1 MNATIHPVGDAL
13 SITNSPGNDDKSDSV
28 TSRRMVMLLI
38 LTGIF
43 MFVID
48 GSAVSIA
55 LPTITSYF
63 QADVAASQWVITSY
77 LVTVTS
83 LLMIFGKISE
93 YTGKNRLF
101 LAGFVIFTL
110 ASVACGFAT
119 SLAMLIFFRAVQ
131 AVGAA
136 MAFSIS
142 AAVIFEIYPR
152 GEQGR
157 AMGYIG
163 TTVSLASIIGPM
175 LGGFLVG
182 FLGWQYIFIINL
194 PIGIVLL
201 AVAARYM
208 KLEDIVKTQKLEL
221 DWKGTAM
228 LITFMVSL
236 MLFLGDLASNA
247 NTASSKA
254 LLALLTAASLAA
266 FIWIESH
273 QRAPILELSIFR
285 VKKFVLPIISML
297 LFIIS
302 SFTIFILGPFY
313 FEGVMGYT
321 PTQVGTV
328 FLIVPAIMAF
338 GSPMGGWIYDKYHYR
353 YNSALGMIIVAT
365 SLLLMGKALLWEE
378 MPLIL
383 ISFVILGLGSA
394 LFQSPIN
401 TEIMTGLPKSKLG
414 TASSVSSTARNF
426 GMALGVS
433 ISTLLLALQL
443 SRAGYFGS
451 ALDANPQLLAIA
463 ISNVMT
469 IAAALC
475 ILGTLTAILRNDDGN
490 IWHKIR
496 GITGKRSSSL
506 P

>member
-1 MNATIHPVGDAL
+1 MNATIPPVGDAPP
-13 SITNSPGNDDKSDSV
+13 IINSPGNDDMSDSV

-119 SLAMLIFFRAVQ
+119 SLAMLIIFRTVQ

-163 TTVSLASIIGPM
+163 TTVSLASIVGPM

-208 KLEDIVKTQKLEL
+208 KLEEIKHQKIEL

-228 LITFMVSL
+228 LITFMISL

-247 NTASSKA
+247 TTASSKA
-254 LLALLTAASLAA
+254 LLAFLTAASLAA

-273 QRAPILELSIFR
+273 QRAPILDLSIFR

-313 FEGVMGYT
+313 FQGVMGYT
-321 PTQVGTV
+321 PAQVGTV

-338 GSPMGGWIYDKYHYR
+338 GSPLGGWIYDRYHYR
-353 YNSALGMIIVAT
+353 YNSALGMIIVAA
-365 SLLLMGKALLWEE
+365 SLLLMGKALLQEN
-378 MPLIL
+378 MSLIL
-383 ISFVILGLGSA
+383 VAFILLGLGSA

-401 TEIMTGLPKSKLG
+401 TEIMTGLPKSKLAA
-414 TASSVSSTARNF
+414 ASSISSTARNF

-433 ISTLLLALQL
+433 ISTLLLTLQL
-443 SRAGYFGS
+443 SRAGYYGS
-451 ALDANPQLLAIA
+451 ALDATPQMLSIA

-475 ILGTLTAILRNDDGN
+475 ILGTLTAVLRNDDGN
-490 IWHKIR
+490 IWDKIR
-496 GITGKRSSSL
+496 GITRKRSTSL